1 MTKKNIN
8 LILFFLLLPFLSFSQ
23 HSELGIML
31 GVSAYQGDLSPSNT
45 RLNPGQL
52 NPMVG
57 IFGKRNFNQ
66 YFAVRLGFNYGIL
79 SAEDSKSTIDA
90 SKIRNLSFRSNI
102 FEGNLIFEWNILGYE
117 PYNLEKPWSPYLFGG
132 VAFFHYNPK
141 AKYDGDWV
149 ELQPLGTE
157 GQGLAAYPDRKPY
170 NLNSFAIPMGG
181 GIKFA
186 LSDTWNIGAEAGVRM
201 AFTDYIDDVSGSY
214 VEESLLL
221 EQNPLSAALAN
232 RSGTPIETG
241 KGRGNNQVSDWYAF
255 IGITLSRNFLD
266 NGLVGS
272 RGRSRKSKT
281 GCPTF

>member
-1 MTKKNIN
+1 MTKKNFI
-8 LILFFLLLPFLSFSQ
+8 LILNILLLPFLSFSQ
-23 HSELGIML
+23 HSEIGIML
-31 GVSAYQGDLSPSNT
+31 GVSAYQGDLSPSNSQ
-45 RLNPGQL
+45 LNPGQL
-52 NPMVG
+52 NPMAG

-66 YFAVRLGFNYGIL
+66 YFAARLGFNYGIL
-79 SAEDSKSTIDA
+79 SAEDSKSTIESA
-90 SKIRNLSFRSNI
+90 KVRNLSFRSNI
-102 FEGNLIFEWNILGYE
+102 FEGNLIFEFNILGYE
-117 PYNLEKPWSPYLFGG
+117 PYNLEKPWSPYLFAG

-157 GQGLAAYPDRKPY
+157 GQGLPDYPDRKLY
-170 NLNSFAIPMGG
+170 NLNGFAIPMGG

-186 LSDTWNIGAEAGVRM
+186 LNDTWNIGAEAGIRM
-201 AFTDYIDDVSGSY
+201 TFTDYLDDVSQTY
-214 VEESLLL
+214 VEESLLM
-221 EQNPLSAALAN
+221 EQNPLSAALAK
-232 RSGTPIETG
+232 RTGHPIGSGTH
-241 KGRGNNQVSDWYAF
+241 RGNDKVSDWYAF

>member
-1 MTKKNIN
+1 MTKKNII
-8 LILFFLLLPFLSFSQ
+8 LILNFILLPFLSFSQ
-23 HSELGIML
+23 HSEVGIML
-31 GVSAYQGDLSPSNT
+31 GISAYQGDLSPSNS
-45 RLNPGQL
+45 RLNPGQI

-57 IFGKRNFNQ
+57 IFGRKNFNQ
-66 YFAVRLGFNYGIL
+66 YLAARLGFNYGIL
-79 SAEDSKSTIDA
+79 SAEDSKSTIEA

-102 FEGNLIFEWNILGYE
+102 FEGNLIFEFNILGYE
-117 PYNLEKPWSPYLFGG
+117 PYNLEKPWSPYVFAG
-132 VAFFHYNPK
+132 VGFFHYNPK
-141 AKYDGDWV
+141 AKYDGEWI

-157 GQGLAAYPDRKPY
+157 GQGLPDYPDRNPY
-170 NLNSFAIPMGG
+170 SLTSFAIPMGG

-186 LSDTWNIGAEAGVRM
+186 LNDTWNIGAEAGIRM
-201 AFTDYIDDVSGSY
+201 TFTDYIDDVSQTY

-221 EQNPLSAALAN
+221 EKNPLSAALAN
-232 RSGTPIETG
+232 RSGNPIEAG
-241 KGRGNNQVSDWYAF
+241 SGRGNDQVSDWYAF